1 MEFIEKI
8 NNDMII
14 NESDVLKFEKL
25 IGRDV
30 PDVLRDFYRSY
41 NGASIK
47 LCIFDIDGY
56 DFEVFEILPLVHGKC
71 CVEKIYED
79 DREDGYI
86 RESLIPLANN
96 SGGDYYYWD
105 KNDEKIYL
113 IYCDDIENEIL
124 IADSKEDF
132 FDIMNKNIEN

>member
-14 NESDVLKFEKL
+14 NESDILKFEKL

-30 PDVLRDFYRSY
+30 PDVLRNFYRSY

-47 LCIFDIDGY
+47 LCIFGI
-56 DFEVFEILPLVHGKC
+56 
-71 CVEKIYED
+71 
-79 DREDGYI
+79 DGYI

-124 IADSKEDF
+124 IADSIEEF
-132 FDIMNKNIEN
+132 FDIMNKNNCG